1 MTMAKI
7 AVFDINR
14 TQVSEREIADGVFN
28 DDVKGYLI
36 HDMVRYQRAK
46 RRQGTAKTKTRSEVA
61 GGGKKPYRQKGTGN
75 ARQGTIRAPHFVGG
89 GTAFGPTPRDYE
101 FKLNRKVKKAA
112 LRSALS
118 ARFKDERLTVL
129 NALEIEKV
137 STKGFA
143 EILKRFEISNVLVVI
158 DEPNAK
164 VELSARNI
172 PGVKVLRADG
182 VNVYDVMKHTNL
194 VLTEGAVTRLE
205 GALA

>member
-1 MTMAKI
+1 MAKI
-7 AVFDINR
+7 AVYDMNR
-14 TQVSEREIADGVFN
+14 TQVSERELADVVFN

-36 HDMVRYQRAK
+36 HDMVRYQLAK
-46 RRQGTAKTKTRSEVA
+46 RRQGTHKTKTRSEVA

-75 ARQGTIRAPHFVGG
+75 ARQGCIRAPHYVGG
-89 GTAFGPTPRDYE
+89 GTAFGPTPRDYS

-118 ARFKDERLTVL
+118 VRYKNEKLTVL
-129 NALEIEKV
+129 NSLEVEKI
-137 STKGFA
+137 STKGFV

-158 DEPNAK
+158 DEANAN

-182 VNVYDVMKHTNL
+182 VNVYDVMKHNNL
-194 VLTEGAVTRLE
+194 VLTEGAVSRLE

>member
-1 MTMAKI
+1 MAKI
-7 AVFDINR
+7 AVYDTNR
-14 TQVSEREIADGVFN
+14 TQVSERELAELVFN

-36 HDMVRYQRAK
+36 HDMVRYQLAK
-46 RRQGTAKTKTRSEVA
+46 RRQGTHKTKTRSEVA

-75 ARQGTIRAPHFVGG
+75 ARQGCIRAPHYVGG
-89 GTAFGPTPRDYE
+89 GTAFGPTPRDYT

-118 ARFKDERLTVL
+118 VRFKNEKLTVL
-129 NALEIEKV
+129 NNLEVEEV
-137 STKGFA
+137 STKGFV

-158 DEPNAK
+158 DEANAN